1 MNKLSRED
9 LFSLEKYSTERPAF
23 RTRVLEHKAHRRV
36 GIGPHATLYFEDALT
51 MQYQIQEMLRIEK
64 IFEADQI
71 QEELDAYNPLIPDG
85 QNLKATFML
94 EYPDVEQRKAALSKL
109 LGVEK
114 SLWLQVGDNERVY
127 PIANEDLERE
137 TSDKTSAVHFLRF
150 ELTPEDIEGFGNG
163 RSVKFG
169 IDHPQYD
176 YVTEVNADVSAALAR
191 DFQA

>member
-85 QNLKATFML
+85 
-94 EYPDVEQRKAALSKL
+94 

-150 ELTPEDIEGFGNG
+150 ELTPEDIEGFNNG
-163 RSVKFG
+163 GSVKFG
-169 IDHPQYD
+169 IDHPQYNH
-176 YVTEVNADVSAALAR
+176 VTEVPADVSSSLAR
-191 DFQA
+191 DFQG